1 MPILVMGMLALIVF
15 GLIGI
20 LLLLAVV
27 LEHST
32 AARAAKT
39 AHSQPVTF
47 GAAPAPNPSFDGAR
61 GEGAPTENQSPK
73 EKVHE
78 HACAR

>member
-20 LLLLAVV
+20 MLLVAVI
-27 LEHST
+27 LEHS
-32 AARAAKT
+32 AVARAAKT
-39 AHSQPVTF
+39 DPSHLVTS
-47 GAAPAPNPSFDGAR
+47 GAVPALNPSFDGAR
-61 GEGAPTENQSPK
+61 GEGAPTENPSAK

-78 HACAR
+78 HACP